1 MESIDFWCVDKTS
14 GKIKVNFNK
23 FWVMMFK
30 DGHGLLGLAG
40 SVKSVV
46 SEELINEMS

>member
-1 MESIDFWCVDKTS
+1 
-14 GKIKVNFNK
+14 
-23 FWVMMFK
+23 MMFK

-46 SEELINEMS
+46 SEELINEMSRFFAC